1 MSVVYEK
8 EPKLLREYPK
18 FTKLGTSSH
27 FDGDVFIKRPSF
39 ECGWYWGFGYLERW
53 NGRKGD
59 IEFHSHID
67 HEFGTNKDGRRV
79 NWYEGMQELL
89 DQGDAFVDDHDRW
102 KFLEIVKTIYN
113 LKMTAEVLGRGGSH
127 YGNNPLSDAI
137 KNHDEVRRINEDL
150 IPKLIDEMYKVLYV
164 VTDVIPDDCSS
175 LEEKADL

>member
-1 MSVVYEK
+1 MSVEYTK
-8 EPKLLREYPK
+8 SPKLLREYPT
-18 FTKLGTSSH
+18 FAKLGTSSH
-27 FDGDVFIKRPSF
+27 FDGDVFIVRPTWD
-39 ECGWYWGFGYLERW
+39 CGWYWGFGYLERW

-59 IEFHSHID
+59 IDFHSHID

-89 DQGDAFVDDHDRW
+89 DQGDVFENDKQRW

-127 YGNNPLSDAI
+127 YGNNPLSEEI

-150 IPKLIDEMYKVLYV
+150 IPKLIDEMYKVLGV
-164 VTDVIPDDCSS
+164 VSD
-175 LEEKADL
+175 EE

>member
-1 MSVVYEK
+1 MSVEYEK
-8 EPKLLREYPK
+8 APKLLREYPK

-59 IEFHSHID
+59 IDFHSHID

-89 DQGDAFVDDHDRW
+89 DQGDVFVDDHDRW

-127 YGNNPLSDAI
+127 YASNPLADEI
-137 KNHDEVRRINEDL
+137 KHHNEVRRINNYL
-150 IPKLIDEMYKVLYV
+150 IPKLIDEMYKVLGV
-164 VTDVIPDDCSS
+164 
-175 LEEKADL
+175 

>member
-1 MSVVYEK
+1 MSVEYEK
-8 EPKLLREYPK
+8 APKLLREYPK

-59 IEFHSHID
+59 IDFHSHID

-79 NWYEGMQELL
+79 NWYEGMQDLL
-89 DQGDAFVDDHDRW
+89 DQGDVFVDDHDRW

-127 YGNNPLSDAI
+127 YASNPLADEI
-137 KNHDEVRRINEDL
+137 KHHNEVRRINNYL
-150 IPKLIDEMYKVLYV
+150 IPKLIDEMYKVLYI
-164 VTDVIPDDCSS
+164 VTDEIPDGCSS
-175 LEEKADL
+175 LEEKSDL

>member
-8 EPKLLREYPK
+8 APQLLREYPK
-18 FTKLGTSSH
+18 YVKLGTSTEL
-27 FDGDVFIKRPSF
+27 DGDVFIERPSW

-53 NGRKGD
+53 NARKSD
-59 IEFHSHID
+59 IDFHSHID

-89 DQGDAFVDDHDRW
+89 DQGDVFVDDHDRW

-127 YGNNPLSDAI
+127 YAANPLSEEI
-137 KNHDEVRRINEDL
+137 KHHNEVRRINEDL
-150 IPKLIDEMYKVLYV
+150 IPKLIDEMYKTLGV
-164 VTDVIPDDCSS
+164 
-175 LEEKADL
+175 